1 MRNDEELPFGRIID
15 QFVIADS
22 GSIQAFRYFIVATR
36 SAIKLFD
43 DTLSAAKC
51 KSQAEAHES
60 VAAAVAASKLVA
72 DKGSIIEIGSTPKD
86 PKTNTTCNT
95 VRPQ

>member
-60 VAAAVAASKLVA
+60 VAAAVAASKLVS
-72 DKGSIIEIGSTPKD
+72 GQVSIIKQGSTPKYY
-86 PKTNTTCNT
+86 KMNSTCNNDK
-95 VRPQ
+95 PQ